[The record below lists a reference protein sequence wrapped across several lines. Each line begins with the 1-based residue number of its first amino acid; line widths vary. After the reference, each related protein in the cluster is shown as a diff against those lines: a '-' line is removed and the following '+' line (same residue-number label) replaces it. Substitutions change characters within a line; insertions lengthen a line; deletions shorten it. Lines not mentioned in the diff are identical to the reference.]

1 MKVILNVDLKGKGKK
16 GDVVEVNS
24 GYANNYLFKQG
35 IAKPATAINLNENK
49 GLKDAQTFHL
59 QKEVEKWQAVANQIK
74 QKSIDI
80 KINVGENGKIFGSVT
95 KNEIVDKLKEL
106 GIEIDKK
113 QITDFVP
120 IKAIGVYEIGIQLF
134 KEVSCKVKVNV
145 SA

>member
-120 IKAIGVYEIGIQLF
+120 IKSVGVYEIGIQLF

>member
-95 KNEIVDKLKEL
+95 KNEIVDKLKEQ

-145 SA
+145 GA

>member
-95 KNEIVDKLKEL
+95 KNEIVDKLKEQ

>member
-120 IKAIGVYEIGIQLF
+120 IKSVGVYEIGIQLF

-145 SA
+145 GA

>member
-49 GLKDAQTFHL
+49 GLKDAQTFHH

-120 IKAIGVYEIGIQLF
+120 IKSVGVYEIGIQLF

-145 SA
+145 GA

>member
-95 KNEIVDKLKEL
+95 KNEIVDKLKEQ

-120 IKAIGVYEIGIQLF
+120 IKSVGVYEIGIQLF

>member
-49 GLKDAQTFHL
+49 GLKDAQTFHH
-59 QKEVEKWQAVANQIK
+59 QKEVEKWHAVANQIK

-95 KNEIVDKLKEL
+95 KNEIVDKLKEQ

-145 SA
+145 GA

>member
-145 SA
+145 GA